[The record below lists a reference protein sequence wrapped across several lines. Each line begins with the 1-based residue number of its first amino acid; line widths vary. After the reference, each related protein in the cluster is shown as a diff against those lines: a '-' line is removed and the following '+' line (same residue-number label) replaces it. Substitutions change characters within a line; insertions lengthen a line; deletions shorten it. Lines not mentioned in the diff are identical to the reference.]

1 MSNNTIFRIAGIC
14 GILSAVL
21 MLAMTFAGDPNSG
34 LSPLFTVPNVVLGII
49 FAAGLY
55 LLYRSEQSGLSLAAI
70 VFSVIG
76 YLLFLV
82 AGLTGA
88 RFPSPVLSV
97 ADILVYIV
105 GMSLFSW
112 LAYGTRK
119 MPRILAIG
127 GFLGALAG
135 VVTYILVLG
144 TGASIEQPTPVLSAF
159 YVLYLILV
167 VIWLA
172 WTGISLLRV
181 KPEAAEA

>member
-1 MSNNTIFRIAGIC
+1 VSNHTILRIAGIA

-21 MLAMTFAGDPNSG
+21 MLAMTFAGNPNSG
-34 LSPLFTVPNVVLGII
+34 LSPLFTVPNVVIGIV
-49 FAAGLY
+49 FAVGIY
-55 LLYRSEQSGLSLAAI
+55 LLYRGEQSGLSLAAI

-82 AGLTGA
+82 ASLTDA
-88 RFPSPVLSV
+88 KFPSPVLSA

-119 MPRILAIG
+119 MPRILAIV

-135 VVTYILVLG
+135 VVTYILILG
-144 TGASIEQPTPVLSAF
+144 TGASIEQPTPLLSAF
-159 YVLYLILV
+159 YFLYLIG
-167 VIWLA
+167 VIVWLA
-172 WTGISLLRV
+172 WTGYILLSG
-181 KPEAAEA
+181 KAQLAKA